1 MYDHED
7 DTYTD
12 PIVTDQ
18 DVTGLYLPD
27 AAAAAARTTM
37 TDQGSGNWQTDD

>member
-1 MYDHED
+1 MYEQHD
-7 DTYTD
+7 DTYAD
-12 PIVTDQ
+12 PIITDR
-18 DVTGLYLPD
+18 DVVGLYAPD